1 MGKMLLPDVP
11 ELPELPTIDEKD
23 LGDRIGRVAERA
35 GERLG
40 KRVGQGVG
48 GIVSFGV
55 GVINDIIDLPNDLT
69 KK

>member
-1 MGKMLLPDVP
+1 MGKIVLPEIP
-11 ELPELPTIDEKD
+11 ELPEIPTIDEVD
-23 LGDRIGRVAERA
+23 LGERVGRVAERA

-48 GIVSFGV
+48 GVITFGV
-55 GVINDIIDLPNDLT
+55 GIINDIIDLPRDLT

>member
-1 MGKMLLPDVP
+1 MGKIVLP
-11 ELPELPTIDEKD
+11 ELPELPEVPLLDEKD
-23 LGDRIGRVAERA
+23 VGDRIGRVAERA

-48 GIVSFGV
+48 GIITFTLGT
-55 GVINDIIDLPNDLT
+55 INDIIELPRDLM

>member
-1 MGKMLLPDVP
+1 MGDPRSFPADPEGWQKLL
-11 ELPELPTIDEKD
+11 DEKD
-23 LGDRIGRVAERA
+23 VGDRIGRVAERA

-48 GIVSFGV
+48 GVITFTLGT
-55 GVINDIIDLPNDLT
+55 INDIIELPRDLM